1 MFYHFLIHAYE
12 IANQSIKILA
22 LFHQLFSIMKTMITE
37 GDGRLKYTKQE
48 LQKNSTAKKPHIPS
62 IHNSETN
69 PTPTTKQ
76 NKSNSL
82 ASF

>member
-1 MFYHFLIHAYE
+1 
-12 IANQSIKILA
+12 
-22 LFHQLFSIMKTMITE
+22 MKTMITE

-48 LQKNSTAKKPHIPS
+48 LQENSKTKKPHMPS

-69 PTPTTKQ
+69 PKKHNQAKQ

-82 ASF
+82 VSF